1 MRKYLLSVLLLF
13 FSATIFSQ
21 QDSVLR
27 NFKFRINK
35 FRAINISAGSGGNT
49 EDLKHSTGKSTS
61 HFISGFAGADY
72 YELKS
77 TDRIYRT
84 FLASTGTNSGSSKY
98 KGPLSEGRGS
108 NISGSSLVSLSNT
121 WFNKNFFAMLGGN
134 LTGSLARGKN
144 KSIDPTINTY
154 RFANNNYSASLE
166 AGIGTGRLENVRD
179 MQNALWLYKTLQE
192 EGKLTRS
199 LSDTELHELGRTVTT
214 ANNTRILDARR
225 RTRFILKTV
234 DQFFKD
240 KNLISENDIDYFS
253 ALNDILFFAINNGR
267 FSGTQLFARINP
279 AIYHYDTDNSNT
291 LPSTK
296 NESNGRTKVFRAEV
310 GISRHKPINLKH
322 QDNFGATALFEYFDN
337 EQSQYSFINGIPT
350 SSAETQ
356 TEVKKA
362 GVRLFYEH
370 AIYPNT
376 RTMVSLGIETET
388 GYQDNAVV
396 TGNFYS
402 SILASGTLNY
412 FISFRTML
420 TGGLH
425 VIYRKNIYDGYINP
439 QLRPEGIQAGLNIGL
454 QVGL

>member
-1 MRKYLLSVLLLF
+1 MRKYLLSALPLF
-13 FSATIFSQ
+13 FSAIAFSQ

-27 NFKFRINK
+27 NFKFRVNN
-35 FRAINISAGSGGNT
+35 FRAINISAGTGGNAQ
-49 EDLKHSTGKSTS
+49 DLKQGTGKSTS
-61 HFISGFAGADY
+61 HSISGAAGADY
-72 YELKS
+72 YQLRS

-84 FLASTGTNSGSSKY
+84 FMASTGIYSGSSKF
-98 KGPLSEGRGS
+98 KGPLSEGRG
-108 NISGSSLVSLSNT
+108 NNFSGSSVISLSNT
-121 WFNKNFFAMLGGN
+121 WFGKNFFTMLGGN
-134 LTGSLARGKN
+134 LTGSLSTGKS
-144 KSIDPTINTY
+144 KSIEPTINTY
-154 RFANNNYSASLE
+154 RAANNSYSASLE
-166 AGIGTGRLENVRD
+166 AGIGTGRLENIRD
-179 MQNALWLYKTLQE
+179 MQNAMWLYKTLQE
-192 EGKLTRS
+192 EGRLTRS
-199 LSDTELHELGRTVTT
+199 LSDAELHELGRIVTT

-240 KNLISENDIDYFS
+240 KNLVSENDIDYFS

-267 FSGTQLFARINP
+267 FSGTQKFVRINP
-279 AIYHYDTDNSNT
+279 AIYHYDNDNSNT

-296 NESNGRTKVFRAEV
+296 NESNGRTKVFRAEA

-322 QDNFGATALFEYFDN
+322 QDNFGAMALFEYFDN
-337 EQSQYSFINGIPT
+337 EQSQYSFTNGIPT

-356 TEVKKA
+356 TEAKKA

-376 RTMVSLGIETET
+376 RTIVSLGIETET

-396 TGNFYS
+396 TNNFYN

-420 TGGLH
+420 TGGLY